1 MIIKFSKKADKDL
14 SSIDK
19 QNIKR
24 IIQKLKAFASGESAD
39 VILLKGYT
47 NLYRLRAGDFRV
59 IFEFIDDEI
68 IIIHVLRIQH
78 RSEVYK
84 DLGNQ

>member
-14 SSIDK
+14 SGIDK

-39 VILLKGYT
+39 VILLTGYT
-47 NLYRLRAGDFRV
+47 NLYRLKAGDYRI
-59 IFEFIDDEI
+59 IFEFINNEI
-68 IIIHVLRIQH
+68 RIIHVLRIQH
-78 RSEVYK
+78 RRDVYK
-84 DLGNQ
+84 DL

>member
-14 SSIDK
+14 SNIDK

-24 IIQKLKAFASGESAD
+24 IIQKLKAFTSGESAD
-39 VILLKGYT
+39 VILLKGYV
-47 NLYRLRAGDFRV
+47 NLYRLKVGDYRV
-59 IFEFIDDEI
+59 IFEFINDEI
-68 IIIHVLRIQH
+68 KIIHILRIQH

-84 DLGNQ
+84 DL

>member
-14 SSIDK
+14 SNIDK

-24 IIQKLKAFASGESAD
+24 IIQKLKDFASGESAD
-39 VILLKGYT
+39 VIFLKGYL
-47 NLYRLRAGDFRV
+47 NLYRLRVGDYRI
-59 IFEFIDDEI
+59 IFEFIDGEI
-68 IIIHVLRIQH
+68 RIIHVLRIQR

-84 DLGNQ
+84 DL